1 MTDIENRLRDELR
14 AEAHR
19 AQPYMLR
26 ELRLPPRRRVA
37 LARPWLAPLAAVI
50 AVITVITGVRLVVGG
65 LPARP
70 AAAAQGV
77 MPRFYVVTQSNG
89 QAALQAV
96 IRRSANSAV
105 VMRVAA
111 PSGEQ
116 FQQVTAASDGR
127 TFVLSAVSGS
137 RANRVFR
144 FYRLRLAADGR
155 PGPLTALPLSVRSG
169 NDLYYVSGIALSP
182 GGRELAVAVLGGAFE
197 APGKQGISGAVMP
210 GRARIEV
217 ASLRTGEVRTW
228 TASPGTGF
236 PGLSGL
242 SWADHGRRL
251 AYLSD
256 TLPGLLQP
264 QDAGVRMHLLDTGR
278 PGRELTGSSALVP
291 LRTAGA
297 VIDSALITDD
307 GSTVIALVGPSPLS
321 APLVLGE
328 FSARTGQLL
337 RVLYRGPGNGVG
349 DYLTGGA
356 VLAADP
362 SGRHVLVSGETVRGS
377 ALLVGRVDNGRFTAL
392 PSPSPSFLL
401 VEAAW

>member
-14 AEAHR
+14 AEAQR
-19 AQPYMLR
+19 AQPHMLR

-50 AVITVITGVRLVVGG
+50 AVITVITGVRLMVGG

-77 MPRFYVVTQSNG
+77 MPGFYVVTQSNG
-89 QAALQAV
+89 RAALPAV
-96 IRRSANSAV
+96 VRRSANGAV

-182 GGRELAVAVLGGAFE
+182 GGRELAVAVVGGRSRRQGSRDFPPPSCRAGPGSRSPRFGRGSCARGPRPRGPASPC
-197 APGKQGISGAVMP
+197 APACP
-210 GRARIEV
+210 GR
-217 ASLRTGEVRTW
+217 T
-228 TASPGTGF
+228 TAAGSPTSPIRSPGCCDPRMPVCGCT
-236 PGLSGL
+236 
-242 SWADHGRRL
+242 SWTR
-251 AYLSD
+251 
-256 TLPGLLQP
+256 PVP
-264 QDAGVRMHLLDTGR
+264 AG
-278 PGRELTGSSALVP
+278 
-291 LRTAGA
+291 
-297 VIDSALITDD
+297 
-307 GSTVIALVGPSPLS
+307 
-321 APLVLGE
+321 
-328 FSARTGQLL
+328 
-337 RVLYRGPGNGVG
+337 N
-349 DYLTGGA
+349 
-356 VLAADP
+356 
-362 SGRHVLVSGETVRGS
+362 
-377 ALLVGRVDNGRFTAL
+377 
-392 PSPSPSFLL
+392 
-401 VEAAW
+401 

>member
-14 AEAHR
+14 AEAQR

-26 ELRLPPRRRVA
+26 ELRLPPRRRMA

-50 AVITVITGVRLVVGG
+50 AVITVITGVRLLAGG
-65 LPARP
+65 LPAQQ

-77 MPRFYVVTQSNG
+77 LPKFYVVTQPNG
-89 QAALQAV
+89 QTALPAV
-96 IRRSANSAV
+96 IRRSAGGGV

-127 TFVLSAVSGS
+127 TFVLSAVSGL

-144 FYRLRLAADGR
+144 FYRLRLAADGQ
-155 PGPLTALPLSVRSG
+155 PGPLTVLPLSVRSG
-169 NDLYYVSGIALSP
+169 SDLYYVSGIALSP
-182 GGRELAVAVLGGAFE
+182 GGRELAVAVVG
-197 APGKQGISGAVMP
+197 GISGTADLSGLVVA

-217 ASLRTGEVRTW
+217 ASLRTGELRTW
-228 TASPGTGF
+228 IAPPETGI
-236 PGLSGL
+236 PSLSGL
-242 SWADHGRRL
+242 SWADQGRRL
-251 AYLSD
+251 AYLAK
-256 TLPGLLQP
+256 LPGLLRP
-264 QDAGVRMHLLDTGR
+264 GDAGVRMYLLDTAR
-278 PGRELTGSSALVP
+278 PSRELASSSALVP

-297 VIDSALITDD
+297 VIDSALITDN
-307 GSTVIALVGPSPLS
+307 GSRVIAWVGPSPLS
-321 APLVLGE
+321 TPLILGE

-349 DYLTGGA
+349 DFPIDGY

-362 SGRHVLVSGETVRGS
+362 SGRHVLISWLTVR
-377 ALLVGRVDNGRFTAL
+377 ATVLLVGRVDNGRLTAL
-392 PSPSPSFLL
+392 PSPSPSFPL
-401 VEAAW
+401 VNAAW

>member
-14 AEAHR
+14 AEAQR
-19 AQPYMLR
+19 AQPHMLR

-65 LPARP
+65 LPAPP

-89 QAALQAV
+89 RAALPAV
-96 IRRSANSAV
+96 VRRSANGAV

-144 FYRLRLAADGR
+144 FYRLGLAADGR

-182 GGRELAVAVLGGAFE
+182 GGRELAVAVVGGAFE
-197 APGKQGISGAVMP
+197 APGKQGLSAAVMP

-217 ASLRTGEVRTW
+217 ASLRTGELRTW

-236 PGLSGL
+236 PVRSGL

-256 TLPGLLQP
+256 TLPGLLRP
-264 QDAGVRMHLLDTGR
+264 QDAGVRMHLLDTAR

-297 VIDSALITDD
+297 VIGPALITDN
-307 GSTVIALVGPSPLS
+307 GSRVIAWIGPSPLS
-321 APLVLGE
+321 APVVLGE

-349 DYLTGGA
+349 DYLTDGYL
-356 VLAADP
+356 LAADP
-362 SGRHVLVSGETVRGS
+362 SGRHVLVSGMTVRGS
-377 ALLVGRVDNGRFTAL
+377 TLLLGRVDNGRFTRL
-392 PSPSPSFLL
+392 PSPSPSFQL

>member
-1 MTDIENRLRDELR
+1 MTDIENRLRDEFR
-14 AEAHR
+14 AEAQR

-50 AVITVITGVRLVVGG
+50 AVITVITGVRLMVGG

-77 MPRFYVVTQSNG
+77 MPGFYVVTQSNG
-89 QAALQAV
+89 RAALPAV
-96 IRRSANSAV
+96 VRRSANGAV

-155 PGPLTALPLSVRSG
+155 PGPPTALPLSVRSG

-182 GGRELAVAVLGGAFE
+182 GGRELAVAVVGGAFE

-217 ASLRTGEVRTW
+217 ASLRTGGPGTAAPCRRRGSCARGPRPRGPAFPGSPACPGRTKAVGSP
-228 TASPGTGF
+228 TSPIRSPGCYNPRMPVCGCT
-236 PGLSGL
+236 
-242 SWADHGRRL
+242 SWTR
-251 AYLSD
+251 
-256 TLPGLLQP
+256 PVP
-264 QDAGVRMHLLDTGR
+264 AG
-278 PGRELTGSSALVP
+278 
-291 LRTAGA
+291 
-297 VIDSALITDD
+297 
-307 GSTVIALVGPSPLS
+307 
-321 APLVLGE
+321 
-328 FSARTGQLL
+328 
-337 RVLYRGPGNGVG
+337 N
-349 DYLTGGA
+349 
-356 VLAADP
+356 
-362 SGRHVLVSGETVRGS
+362 
-377 ALLVGRVDNGRFTAL
+377 
-392 PSPSPSFLL
+392 
-401 VEAAW
+401 

>member
-14 AEAHR
+14 AEAQR
-19 AQPYMLR
+19 AQPHMLR
-26 ELRLPPRRRVA
+26 ELRVPRRRRVA
-37 LARPWLAPLAAVI
+37 LATPWLAPVAAVI
-50 AVITVITGVRLVVGG
+50 AVIAVITGVRLMVGG
-65 LPARP
+65 PPARP
-70 AAAAQGV
+70 AAAAQAE
-77 MPRFYVVTQSNG
+77 MPQFYVAVQSNG
-89 QAALQAV
+89 QTSSLM
-96 IRRSANSAV
+96 IRRSANGAV

-127 TFVLSAVSGS
+127 TFMLSAVSGS

-155 PGPLTALPLSVRSG
+155 PGPLTALPLRVRSG
-169 NDLYYVSGIALSP
+169 SDLYYVSGIALSP
-182 GGRELAVAVLGGAFE
+182 GGRELAVAEEGETFE
-197 APGKQGISGAVMP
+197 TPGKQGLSGLVMP
-210 GRARIEV
+210 SRARIEV
-217 ASLRTGEVRTW
+217 ASLRTGELRTW
-228 TASPGTGF
+228 TAPPQAGF
-236 PGLSGL
+236 PLLSGL

-264 QDAGVRMHLLDTGR
+264 QDAGVRMHLLDTAR
-278 PGRELTGSSALVP
+278 PGRELAGSSTLVP

-297 VIDSALITDD
+297 VIGSALITDN
-307 GSTVIALVGPSPLS
+307 GSRVIAWIGPSPLS
-321 APLVLGE
+321 APVVLGE

-349 DYLTGGA
+349 DYLTNGYL
-356 VLAADP
+356 LAADL
-362 SGRHVLVSGETVRGS
+362 SGRHVLVSGATVRGS
-377 ALLVGRVDNGRFTAL
+377 APLVGRVDNGRFTAL
-392 PSPSPSFLL
+392 PVPSPGFQL